1 MFYCFTCLCAHISH
15 VFSFH
20 LNLKINYNIVISL
33 LVNTVSFEEEAYSV
47 NEATGQVEIA
57 LVLSGASSTDIAVT
71 VLSANVFTTGKYIIC
86 M

>member
-1 MFYCFTCLCAHISH
+1 M
-15 VFSFH
+15 
-20 LNLKINYNIVISL
+20 SL
-33 LVNTVSFEEEAYSV
+33 VVYTVSFEKETYSV